1 MLRSEPLRDALFRY
15 TNLHRRFG
23 FGVPGPVPQDPRW
36 IAFVDQLTS
45 LEDPA
50 AQLEVVVY
58 WYGATGEEAAPAPA
72 TMFGCFNFT
81 GPDETGAARIHFVNR
96 EHDPLTG
103 PLARSKLPIR
113 LSELRALIPA
123 LLAAY
128 PTTTHILG
136 RSWLYHREAYRR
148 LYPPAY
154 TSHVEPL
161 PEPVSLVGSSSWGQY
176 LTHSGANELACQQ
189 FLDNLPQLQAHD
201 PLGVFGYRPIQV
213 RAPIATFLKF
223 YR

>member
-45 LEDPA
+45 FEDPA

-136 RSWLYHREAYRR
+136 RSWLFHREAYRR